1 MKKNIKYN
9 ILGLLLLLFAFAS
22 CDTAD
27 QTPAEVISPD
37 YKPTVTVTSDRTGSV
52 NEGAVIT
59 YTITFDKII
68 DRAVTFSP
76 TITGGTANEED
87 YVAIDP
93 VTIEPYTKSVQF
105 QVTTNTDAENE
116 PTETLMIQLGIE
128 APAQS
133 FLIHPDTVLA
143 PINISIK
150 DAGILKIKFQ
160 WTTFVTKDFD
170 MVTWDATSTPLKE
183 LGDGGATTANPEY
196 DSSIMLIDPVGN
208 YYVSIMDWGEG
219 VAFNYTFTITHPD
232 NSVQTIT
239 GTFNGAAVSTYTND
253 QWTAWGGSY
262 DSYRV
267 LKVVNDGTKFVI
279 TKL

>member
-9 ILGLLLLLFAFAS
+9 ILGLLLVLFAFAS

-37 YKPTVTVTSDRTGSV
+37 YKPTVTVTSDGTGSV

-76 TITGGTANEED
+76 TITGGTANEDD
-87 YVAIDP
+87 YAAIDP

-105 QVTTNTDAENE
+105 QVSANSDTEDE
-116 PTETLMIQLGIE
+116 PTETLVIQLEIE
-128 APAQS
+128 SAAQK
-133 FLIHPDTVLA
+133 FLIHPDVVLA
-143 PINISIK
+143 PINLSIK
-150 DAGILKIKFQ
+150 DAGILRIKFQ

-170 MVTWDATSTPLKE
+170 MVTWNATTTPLTE
-183 LGDGGATTANPEY
+183 WGDGGATGKNPEF
-196 DSSIMLIDPVGN
+196 DNSISLVDPVGI
-208 YYVSIMDWGEG
+208 YYVSVMDWGEG

-232 NSVQTIT
+232 KTVQTIT
-239 GTFNGAAVSTYTND
+239 GTFNGTAVSNYTND

-279 TKL
+279 TNL